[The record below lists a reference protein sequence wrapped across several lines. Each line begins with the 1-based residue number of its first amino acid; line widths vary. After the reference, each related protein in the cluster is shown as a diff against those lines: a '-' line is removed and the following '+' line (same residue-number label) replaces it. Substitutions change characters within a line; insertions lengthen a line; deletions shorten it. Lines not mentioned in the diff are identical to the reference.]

1 MTPQDFVRKWKNAEL
16 KERSAAQEHFLDLC
30 NILGI
35 DTPGAADPKGEWY
48 TFEKGALKTT
58 GTKGFADVWK
68 RGFFGWEYKGPG
80 GNLQEA
86 YAQLQ
91 RYAPTLENP
100 PLLIVS
106 DLRNFHLH
114 ANWTNTVHECIKLT
128 LDDLL
133 DGEKRQKLRWAFT
146 DPEQLRPG
154 KTGNSLPKRLRASS

>member
-68 RGFFGWEYKGPG
+68 RGFSAGNTKAPAAICRKPMRNSNATRRPSKIRPFSSFQTCETSTFTPTGPTRSM
-80 GNLQEA
+80 N
-86 YAQLQ
+86 
-91 RYAPTLENP
+91 
-100 PLLIVS
+100 
-106 DLRNFHLH
+106 
-114 ANWTNTVHECIKLT
+114 
-128 LDDLL
+128 
-133 DGEKRQKLRWAFT
+133 
-146 DPEQLRPG
+146 
-154 KTGNSLPKRLRASS
+154 ASSLRSTICSMVRSARSYVGPSQTQSN